1 MIELSEK
8 AKSKAQQRFFGM
20 VRAAQ
25 KGEMKNPSKEVLDVA
40 DDISVKDAKDFA
52 KTKHKGLPNK
62 KEVNEKNVYGD
73 GHNYDAP
80 GVTAIRGK
88 IDASGKSLKVTQS
101 GAEIYKYDKPIKT
114 KPPTPAKTVVDT
126 ALSNF
131 NNNEVAEGASIIQGR
146 RSSKKSSYR
155 GATGDHKRDKD
166 GTISASFYDK
176 KPAPTGEKW
185 GDKSGRPK
193 KPSPLEVRA
202 RRKKRKEEKAAKAAG
217 SVVQTKSG
225 KKTLDKNSNYEKLK
239 AEIYAKDEAQSKKS
253 REHAKKNNPN
263 YGKSHGGRKYV
274 YTSVNEGKLDKIMD
288 TVRKYSKKRKA
299 EKKPQKAMDAGA
311 RGRRIL
317 QRREYADRI
326 SGSTENV
333 PDDIRDHYL
342 HI

>member
-1 MIELSEK
+1 
-8 AKSKAQQRFFGM
+8 M

-62 KEVNEKNVYGD
+62 KEVKEQKSLAPDFN
-73 GHNYDAP
+73 AP
-80 GVTAIRGK
+80 GTTAVQFKKSFG
-88 IDASGKSLKVTQS
+88 SGTGGGSEVKVS
-101 GAEIYKYDKPIKT
+101 HGGSEVYKRTTT
-114 KPPTPAKTVVDT
+114 KPAPVKTPPKAAVDT
-126 ALSNF
+126 AISNF
-131 NNNEVAEGASIIQGR
+131 NNEVAEGASIIQGR

-193 KPSPLEVRA
+193 KPSGLEVRA
-202 RRKKRKEEKAAKAAG
+202 RRKKRREEKEAKKAG

-225 KKTLDKNSNYEKLK
+225 KKVNSKYEELK
-239 AEIYAKDEAQSKKS
+239 AKIYARDEAQSKKS

-274 YTSVNEGKLDKIMD
+274 YTSVNEASIEEGRLDRIMN

>member
-62 KEVNEKNVYGD
+62 KEVK
-73 GHNYDAP
+73 
-80 GVTAIRGK
+80 
-88 IDASGKSLKVTQS
+88 
-101 GAEIYKYDKPIKT
+101 
-114 KPPTPAKTVVDT
+114 
-126 ALSNF
+126 
-131 NNNEVAEGASIIQGR
+131 EGASIL
-146 RSSKKSSYR
+146 KVR
-155 GATGDHKRDKD
+155 GKRNTYMGPSGDHKRDKE
-166 GTISASFYDK
+166 GNIEASFYKK

-193 KPSPLEVRA
+193 KPSPLAVRA

-225 KKTLDKNSNYEKLK
+225 KKVNSKYEELK
-239 AEIYAKDEAQSKKS
+239 AKIYARDEAQSKKS

-263 YGKSHGGRKYV
+263 YGKSDGGRKYV
-274 YTSVNEGKLDKIMD
+274 YTSVNEASIEEGRLDRIMN

>member
-62 KEVNEKNVYGD
+62 KEV
-73 GHNYDAP
+73 
-80 GVTAIRGK
+80 
-88 IDASGKSLKVTQS
+88 
-101 GAEIYKYDKPIKT
+101 
-114 KPPTPAKTVVDT
+114 
-126 ALSNF
+126 
-131 NNNEVAEGASIIQGR
+131 AEGASIIQGR
-146 RSSKKSSYR
+146 TSSKKSSYR

-185 GDKSGRPK
+185 GDKSKRNK
-193 KPSPLEVRA
+193 KPSPLAVRA

-225 KKTLDKNSNYEKLK
+225 KKVNSKYEELK
-239 AEIYAKDEAQSKKS
+239 AKIYARDEAQSKKS

-274 YTSVNEGKLDKIMD
+274 YTSVNEASIEEGRLDRIMN
-288 TVRKYSKKRKA
+288 TVRAYSKKRKA
-299 EKKPQKAMDAGA
+299 DAKKKPTMDSTTQKLHKWRTDKEKDEK
-311 RGRRIL
+311 RK
-317 QRREYADRI
+317 YV
-326 SGSTENV
+326 N
-333 PDDIRDHYL
+333 DIFQ
-342 HI
+342 